1 MNDKELESRITN
13 VLREVSEFT
22 KLLDHKELSDM
33 AKKLGK
39 LKKIINT
46 YNYIKRKLKGT
57 LNEGS

>member
-1 MNDKELESRITN
+1 MDDKELEDSITN
-13 VLREVSEFT
+13 ILREVKEFT
-22 KLLDHKELSDM
+22 KDLDHNELNDM

-57 LNEGS
+57 LNE